1 MKFEIL
7 TAHSPAMVKDEIAR
21 FKMFCDEGRIKDIR
35 ITGQGSTW
43 VITIVYE

>member
-1 MKFEIL
+1 MRFKVL
-7 TAHSPAMVKDEIAR
+7 TAHSATDVKDEIAR

-35 ITGQGSTW
+35 VAGSGNSW

>member
-1 MKFEIL
+1 MKFKIL
-7 TAHSPAMVKDEIAR
+7 TAHSASEVKDEIAR

-35 ITGQGSTW
+35 VAGSGNNW